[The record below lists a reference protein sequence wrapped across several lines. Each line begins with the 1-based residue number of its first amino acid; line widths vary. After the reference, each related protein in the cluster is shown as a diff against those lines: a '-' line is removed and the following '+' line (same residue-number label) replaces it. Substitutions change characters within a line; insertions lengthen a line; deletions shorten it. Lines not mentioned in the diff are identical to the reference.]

1 MAIVGGRITETSV
14 VRKKDGKIEGLNV
27 AVNITDVKNEKE
39 FLVISYEHRIT
50 YLPDNVEMVVK
61 GDLLADENEKQK
73 KEIEDEWK
81 KKKFLPTEFAEDV
94 INAITYTGTS
104 IGTLLAFA
112 LNIPA
117 PLNLPRAK
125 IGMPPQE
132 KKGKAG

>member
-1 MAIVGGRITETSV
+1 MAIVGGRIKETSAI
-14 VRKKDGKIEGLNV
+14 KKKEGKIEGLNV
-27 AVNITDVKNEKE
+27 AVNIEDVKNEKE

-50 YLPDNVEMVVK
+50 YLPDNVEIVVK
-61 GDLLADENEKQK
+61 GDLLADESEKKK
-73 KEIEDEWK
+73 KEIEEEWK

-104 IGTLLAFA
+104 VGTLLAFA

-125 IGMPPQE
+125 IGAPQE